1 MKNKDLIKYLKT
13 FPEDADFNIILANP
27 RKRKRYDHN
36 EIMLLKDDEINMP
49 VLCIAVGNEVDM
61 DAEEV
66 KVCKERENI
75 SGQMEI
81 EDYPE
86 VMP

>member
-1 MKNKDLIKYLKT
+1 MKNKDLIEYLKT
-13 FPEDADFNIILANP
+13 FSDDANFHIILANP

-66 KVCKERENI
+66 KACKECENI
-75 SGQMEI
+75 AGQMEI

>member
-1 MKNKDLIKYLKT
+1 MKNKDLIEYLKT
-13 FPEDADFNIILANP
+13 FPDDANLSIILANP
-27 RKRKRYDHN
+27 RKRKRYEYN

-61 DAEEV
+61 DVEEV
-66 KVCKERENI
+66 KVCKECENI
-75 SGQMEI
+75 AGQMEI

>member
-1 MKNKDLIKYLKT
+1 MKNKELIEYLKN
-13 FPEDADFNIILANP
+13 FPEDVNFSIILANP

-66 KVCKERENI
+66 KACKECENI
-75 SGQMEI
+75 AGQMEI